1 MEPLRH
7 LYLELEAET
16 KMKKKPDMVTVVI
29 TLFVVS
35 VLASSVA
42 QSALM

>member
-1 MEPLRH
+1 MRS
-7 LYLELEAET
+7 
-16 KMKKKPDMVTVVI
+16 KPDMVVVII
-29 TLFVVS
+29 TLFIVG

>member
-1 MEPLRH
+1 MN
-7 LYLELEAET
+7 
-16 KMKKKPDMVTVVI
+16 KKPDMVMVVI

-35 VLASSVA
+35 VFASSVA

>member
-1 MEPLRH
+1 MS
-7 LYLELEAET
+7 
-16 KMKKKPDMVTVVI
+16 KKKPDMVMVVI

>member
-1 MEPLRH
+1 MR
-7 LYLELEAET
+7 
-16 KMKKKPDMVTVVI
+16 KKPDMVVVII
-29 TLFVVS
+29 TLFVVG

>member
-1 MEPLRH
+1 MN
-7 LYLELEAET
+7 
-16 KMKKKPDMVTVVI
+16 KKPDMVAIVI
-29 TLFVVS
+29 ALFVVS

>member
-1 MEPLRH
+1 MS
-7 LYLELEAET
+7 
-16 KMKKKPDMVTVVI
+16 KKKPDMVMIII
-29 TLFVVS
+29 TLFIVS

>member
-1 MEPLRH
+1 MN
-7 LYLELEAET
+7 
-16 KMKKKPDMVTVVI
+16 KKPDMVMIVI
-29 TLFVVS
+29 TLFIVG

>member
-1 MEPLRH
+1 MR
-7 LYLELEAET
+7 
-16 KMKKKPDMVTVVI
+16 KKPDMVMVVI

-35 VLASSVA
+35 VLASGVV

>member
-1 MEPLRH
+1 MN
-7 LYLELEAET
+7 
-16 KMKKKPDMVTVVI
+16 KKPDMVLVI
-29 TLFVVS
+29 LTLFVVS